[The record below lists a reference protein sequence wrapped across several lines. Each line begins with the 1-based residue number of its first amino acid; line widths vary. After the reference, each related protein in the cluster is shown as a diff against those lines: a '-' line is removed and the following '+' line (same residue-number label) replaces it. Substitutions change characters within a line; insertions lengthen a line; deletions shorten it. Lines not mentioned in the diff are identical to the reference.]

1 MTFAHLTIAT
11 RNAAVTSRFYQ
22 DTFRWRQLHMP
33 GNIEIGADWLE
44 IVPGQQ
50 IHILQIENFAP
61 SAFEEE
67 FGRHFALFHPA
78 ADFDALQQRLIAHGA
93 EIIPPIR
100 ETPFP
105 RFFFRDPNGY
115 MVEVINQDAYCGENA
130 EN

>member
-11 RNAAVTSRFYQ
+11 RNATATSRFYQ

-33 GNIEIGADWLE
+33 GNIDIVADWLE

-50 IHILQIENFAP
+50 IHILQIENFEP

-67 FGRHFALFHPA
+67 FGRHLALFHPA
-78 ADFDALQQRLIAHGA
+78 ADFAALQQRLVDNGA

-115 MVEVINQDAYCGENA
+115 LVEVINQDAYSVENT
-130 EN
+130 EK

>member
-50 IHILQIENFAP
+50 IHILQIENFEP
-61 SAFEEE
+61 SPFEEE
-67 FGRHFALFHPA
+67 FGRHLALFHPA
-78 ADFDALQQRLIAHGA
+78 DDFDALRQRLVDNGA

-115 MVEVINQDAYCGENA
+115 MVEVINQDAYRVENS
-130 EN
+130 EK